1 VSFAD
6 RIAARVE
13 VLFSQEG
20 TAATYLYEG
29 GESEVTAIVRDDLAA
44 DPTVFEAPLR
54 TGQHVIDLLAS
65 EVGGADDVE
74 RGEILRIGATEYH
87 IDRVVSADGLITRVV
102 CSDRSG

>member
-1 VSFAD
+1 MDFGP
-6 RIAARVE
+6 AATL
-13 VLFSQEG
+13 LFGTLG

-29 GESEVTAIVRDDLAA
+29 GESDVTVIVRDDLAA

-54 TGQHVIDLLAS
+54 TGQTIVDLLVS

-74 RGEILRIGATEYH
+74 RGEVLQVGDTEYA
-87 IDRVVSADGLITRVV
+87 IDRVVSSDGVITRVV